1 MIMEYKKTGI
11 TPLFL
16 AAAFML
22 SFISCDDIINA
33 DTENADPVLNID
45 AWINNKPETQ
55 LISLTFSQGYFDNEN
70 LPVPASGASVIISD
84 NDGRQYIFQEDVLA
98 ADGSYRWTP
107 EDGETIGLP
116 GSTYTLTVI
125 YEQETFVATSLMGR
139 VPVVD
144 SLTFSKEENLGFQSD
159 EDFYQ
164 AEFWATDLPGK
175 GDTYWI
181 RAHKNGSLLNKAS
194 ELNIAYDAGQTAGS
208 EFDGVTFI
216 TPIRIGINANDEDE
230 DDIPLS
236 PLKPGD
242 SIYVEIHSLTE
253 ASFNYLQQVITQT
266 DKNGGLSELFTSTP
280 LANVS
285 TNIANQDDNGSP
297 VVGFFNVASVSGLGK
312 RFR

>member
-1 MIMEYKKTGI
+1 MEYKKTG
-11 TPLFL
+11 TTSLLL
-16 AAAFML
+16 AATFIL
-22 SFISCDDIINA
+22 SFISCDDIISV

-45 AWINNKPETQ
+45 AWINDKPETQ
-55 LISLTFSQGYFDNEN
+55 VIFLTFTQDYFDNEN
-70 LPVPASGASVIISD
+70 LPVPASGASVVISAD
-84 NDGRQYIFQEDVLA
+84 DGRQYIFQEDVLA
-98 ADGSYRWTP
+98 TDGSYRWTP
-107 EDGETIGLP
+107 GDGETIGLP
-116 GSTYTLTVI
+116 GSTYALTVV
-125 YEQETFVATSLMGR
+125 YGQETFVATSVMGR
-139 VPVVD
+139 VPAVD
-144 SLTFSKEENLGFQSD
+144 SLTFSKEEDLGFQSD

-164 AEFWATDLPGK
+164 AEFWATDLTGK

-181 RAHKNGSLLNKAS
+181 RTHKNGSLLNKAS

-230 DDIPLS
+230 DEMPVS

-253 ASFNYLQQVITQT
+253 GSFSYLQQVIAQT

-285 TNIANQDDNGSP
+285 TNIANQNDNGSP

-312 RFR
+312 RFK